1 MRLNWDE
8 KRTTAENMLSMG
20 LVGDVNKLLP
30 IPKSYRCMGL
40 PEPDELMPEAEPD
53 VMQQLLDMGKKKQ
66 CGGKA
71 DKRHVATSLQDEAQ
85 RPQAKNFK
93 FGTQLSRF
101 IVLMIEKHGSD
112 FEKMSMDRANR
123 YQYSAGEIKRMVKK
137 FVATPGLR
145 QAYERAKREEAEETE

>member
-1 MRLNWDE
+1 MKLNWDE

-20 LVGDVNKLLP
+20 LVGDVNALLP

-53 VMQQLLDMGKKKQ
+53 VMQQLLAMGKKKKQ
-66 CGGKA
+66 SGGKE
-71 DKRHVATSLQDEAQ
+71 DKRHVAASLQDEAQ

-93 FGTQLSRF
+93 FGPQLSKF

-112 FEKMSMDRANR
+112 FEKMAMDRANR
-123 YQYSAGEIKRMVKK
+123 YQYAAGEIKRMVKR

-145 QAYERAKREEAEETE
+145 QAYERAKGSERE